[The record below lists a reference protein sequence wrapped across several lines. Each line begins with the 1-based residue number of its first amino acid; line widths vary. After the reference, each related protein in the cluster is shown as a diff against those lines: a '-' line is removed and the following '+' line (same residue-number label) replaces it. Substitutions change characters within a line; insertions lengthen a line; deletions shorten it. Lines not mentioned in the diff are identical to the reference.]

1 MKSRLQRSSTALL
14 VAMVGLS
21 LVFSAGCA
29 SSKKKKAKE
38 ATELP
43 SEKDGEKSPE
53 GDKLTDAGSG
63 DTGSGTSDIGGGKD
77 GSSSGGD
84 NFASNPPPKDD
95 LSPAP
100 GGGAGSF
107 EGLESRH
114 GAPSIGAED
123 QSLALAPAAPAPADD
138 EAPAPVSKKK
148 TKKGKKGK
156 KKKAH
161 TEAPIETA
169 DTDAAPVDDAGGV
182 DGANSYTVKK
192 GDSLS
197 KIAKS
202 HGVKLKSLLT
212 ANGMKME
219 DAAKLKVG
227 AKIKIPG
234 SGKAD

>member
-1 MKSRLQRSSTALL
+1 MKSKLQRSSTALL

-29 SSKKKKAKE
+29 KKTKKATE

-43 SEKDGEKSPE
+43 AEKEESKDSSG
-53 GDKLTDAGSG
+53 GDKLSDAGS
-63 DTGSGTSDIGGGKD
+63 DSSGSGTSDIASSKD
-77 GSSSGGD
+77 NPPSDS
-84 NFASNPPPKDD
+84 FASNPPPKDD
-95 LSPAP
+95 LTPAP
-100 GGGAGSF
+100 AGGGSF

-123 QSLALAPAAPAPADD
+123 QSLALAPAAPAADE
-138 EAPAPVSKKK
+138 EAPAAKPAKK
-148 TKKGKKGK
+148 TGK
-156 KKKAH
+156 KKKKKKAPA
-161 TEAPIETA
+161 APIETA
-169 DTDAAPVDDAGGV
+169 DTDAAPVDDAGGSV
-182 DGANSYTVKK
+182 DGANAYTVKK

-202 HGVKLKSLLT
+202 HGVKLKSLLS

-227 AKIKIPG
+227 TKLKIPG

>member
-21 LVFSAGCA
+21 LVFSAGCVG
-29 SSKKKKAKE
+29 SKKKKAKE

-43 SEKDGEKSPE
+43 ADKDGEKSSE
-53 GDKLTDAGSG
+53 GDKVSDAGTDS
-63 DTGSGTSDIGGGKD
+63 GSGTSDIASAPKD
-77 GSSSGGD
+77 SGSSGD
-84 NFASNPPPKDD
+84 QFASNPPPKDD
-95 LSPAP
+95 LGAAPA
-100 GGGAGSF
+100 GGSGSF

-123 QSLALAPAAPAPADD
+123 QSLALAPAEKAPAPEEEVAQ
-138 EAPAPVSKKK
+138 APVKK
-148 TKKGKKGK
+148 TKKGKGK
-156 KKKAH
+156 KKKKAGM
-161 TEAPIETA
+161 EPPIETA
-169 DTDAAPVDDAGGV
+169 DADAAAADDAGGAA

-202 HGVKLKSLLT
+202 HGVKLKALLT
-212 ANGMKME
+212 TNGMKME

-227 AKIKIPG
+227 TKLKIPA
-234 SGKAD
+234 GKAG

>member
-29 SSKKKKAKE
+29 KKTKKAKE

-43 SEKDGEKSPE
+43 AEKEESKDS
-53 GDKLTDAGSG
+53 TVSDAGSG
-63 DTGSGTSDIGGGKD
+63 DSGSGTSDIASSKD
-77 GSSSGGD
+77 NPPSDS
-84 NFASNPPPKDD
+84 FASNPPPKDD
-95 LSPAP
+95 LTPAP
-100 GGGAGSF
+100 AGGGSF

-123 QSLALAPAAPAPADD
+123 QSLALAPAAPAPEE
-138 EAPAPVSKKK
+138 EAPAAPTK
-148 TKKGKKGK
+148 TKKKKK
-156 KKKAH
+156 KKKAPA
-161 TEAPIETA
+161 APIETA
-169 DTDAAPVDDAGGV
+169 DTDAALVDDAGGAG

-227 AKIKIPG
+227 TKLKIPG
-234 SGKAD
+234 GKAG

>member
-21 LVFSAGCA
+21 LVFSAGCVGGR
-29 SSKKKKAKE
+29 KKKAKE

-43 SEKDGEKSPE
+43 ADKNTKESSEGEKVS
-53 GDKLTDAGSG
+53 DAGADS
-63 DTGSGTSDIGGGKD
+63 GSGTSDIAGSKD
-77 GSSSGGD
+77 SASSD
-84 NFASNPPPKDD
+84 QFASNPPPKDD

-100 GGGAGSF
+100 AGGSGAF

-123 QSLALAPAAPAPADD
+123 QSLALAPAEKPPVAEEEAAPAPA
-138 EAPAPVSKKK
+138 APKKK
-148 TKKGKKGK
+148 KGKGK
-156 KKKAH
+156 KKKKADL
-161 TEAPIETA
+161 EAPIETA
-169 DTDAAPVDDAGGV
+169 DTDAALADDAGGAV

-202 HGVKLKSLLT
+202 HGVKLKALLT
-212 ANGMKME
+212 VNGMKME

-227 AKIKIPG
+227 TKLKIPA
-234 SGKAD
+234 GKAD